1 MKREYPDAPIV
12 GVGGVIFRGDTILL
26 VKRDKEPGKGQWS
39 LPGGAVEL
47 GEPLIDALKRELNE
61 EVSIK
66 IRIGG
71 LVRVLDRI
79 VHDQDLRIRFHY
91 VIVDYW
97 GFLLT
102 GPPRAGSDISDARF
116 VSMIQAQDMGVHRE
130 VTETVRMAVAMK
142 DQSYHFIK

>member
-1 MKREYPDAPIV
+1 MKREYPEAPIA
-12 GVGGVIFRGDTILL
+12 GVGGVIFQNDAVLL

-47 GEPLIDALKRELNE
+47 GEPLIDALKRELHE

-66 IRIGG
+66 VRIGG

-97 GFLLT
+97 GVLLS

-116 VSMIQAQDMGVHRE
+116 VSMGQARDMGAHEE
-130 VTETVRMAVAMK
+130 VLETVRMAVEMRN
-142 DQSYHFIK
+142 QISS